1 MKKHYVLIDDSNPR
15 FNLWGVVL
23 DNRLCYS
30 ETYAKDID
38 PNELE
43 MNKRSNKQI
52 QNTINVDA
60 CVVSITDMN
69 INERAYEEIVGD
81 GCHVRRIKI
90 KLQGYPSIKA
100 KKY

>member
-15 FNLWGVVL
+15 FNLWSVVL

-30 ETYAKDID
+30 ETYTKDID

-43 MNKRSNKQI
+43 MNKCSNKQI
-52 QNTINVDA
+52 QITINVAD

-69 INERAYEEIVGD
+69 TNERAYEEIVGN
-81 GCHVRRIKI
+81 GCHFRRGK
-90 KLQGYPSIKA
+90 KRDYSSIKA
-100 KKY
+100 RKY

>member
-30 ETYAKDID
+30 ETYTKDID

-52 QNTINVDA
+52 QITINVAD
-60 CVVSITDMN
+60 CVVSITDVN
-69 INERAYEEIVGD
+69 INEHAYKEIVGD
-81 GCHVRRIKI
+81 GCHVRRG
-90 KLQGYPSIKA
+90 KLRDYSNIKA
-100 KKY
+100 RKY